1 MLIGVISLEKWV
13 CFLGHLVFL
22 SHNNRTRLHV
32 VTCINDT
39 PRHSDVLGR
48 EIRVKPISLTFLE
61 EIVTNSVCHLLAF
74 SPIVLVAF
82 DLVVESWGVVS
93 ALGRHLLFLVS

>member
-1 MLIGVISLEKWV
+1 MLKGVISFKEWV

-22 SHNNRTRLHV
+22 SHNNRTWLHV

-39 PRHSDVLGR
+39 PRHPNVLGR

-82 DLVVESWGVVS
+82 DLVVESWRIIS
-93 ALGRHLLFLVS
+93 ALGRYLLVLVS